1 MTTATKPRGKDIV
14 EIAQELKR
22 IRETSKDFVVHP
34 GVMEMDHR
42 GDVAVHGNRGALF
55 VKPTN
60 WAHQQVASYL
70 DIPKSYYDR
79 MLGENRS
86 LLAQNVN
93 TWLQQK
99 APEERRMLRTVDGKL
114 RGFLSS
120 RYRRLDSYD
129 LMNAIFP
136 TLQENNMHII
146 SAELTERRLYI
157 KATHPKMRG
166 MVKAG
171 DEVIGGVTIST
182 SDVGAGSL
190 RIEPYTLRLVC
201 TNGLIS
207 ESAIRKYHVG
217 KDASEEALFHILSDE
232 ANEADDRA
240 FFLKVRD
247 VLLDSIRPES
257 FAKQVDR
264 FKVAAGDEIK
274 RVGDLQEVVELAS
287 RYTGLTNKG
296 IREDILAQLA
306 TGNEGAGLTRWGLAN
321 SFTAVAKKTSIDYD
335 TSVELER
342 AGGVIINLAPNDWK
356 KIAC

>member
-1 MTTATKPRGKDIV
+1 MTTMTKPKGKDIV

-22 IRETSKDFVVHP
+22 IRESSKDYVVHP

-42 GDVAVHGNRGALF
+42 GDVAIHSNRGALF

-60 WAHQQVASYL
+60 WAHNQVANYL

-79 MLGENRS
+79 MLEEDRG
-86 LLAQNVN
+86 LLAKNVN
-93 TWLQQK
+93 TWLQTK
-99 APEERRMLRTVDGKL
+99 APEERRMLRTTDGRL

-129 LMNAIFP
+129 LMNSIFP
-136 TLQENNMHII
+136 TLRDNDMQIV

-166 MVKAG
+166 LVKTG

-190 RIEPYTLRLVC
+190 RIEPYALRLVC

-207 ESAIRKYHVG
+207 ESAIKKYHVG

-232 ANEADDRA
+232 ANEAEDRA

-247 VLLDSIRPES
+247 VLMDSIRPET
-257 FAKQVDR
+257 FTRQVNR
-264 FKVAAGDEIK
+264 FKDASVDEIK
-274 RVGDLQEVVELAS
+274 NVGDLKGVVELAA
-287 RYTGLTNKG
+287 RHAGITNKG
-296 IREDILAQLA
+296 IKEDILAQLA

-321 SFTAVAKKTSIDYD
+321 SFTAVAKKTTIDYD
-335 TSVELER
+335 TSVDLER
-342 AGGVIINLAPNDWK
+342 AGGLIINLAPNDWK